1 MDTLK
6 AMQVFV
12 AVVDAGSQTAAANT
26 LGLSRPVVSR
36 FIAEL
41 ESWTGARLLHRTTRK
56 LSVTP
61 AGLETLQR
69 CRAVL
74 ALTTD
79 MQSAVAVPETT
90 PQGLLR
96 ITVSTSF
103 GQMQFAEA
111 VAEFVKRYP
120 AVSVDLVLLDRA
132 VNLVEERIDLAVRIS
147 HELDPNLIAR
157 RLTVCRSMVCASPDY
172 LRAHPPI
179 RRMEDLGLHNCLTH
193 SYYGKTLWNYV
204 LDGQPSSVAVGGNL
218 SANESTSLLRA
229 AVAGVGVVL
238 LPTFMAAPL
247 VHTGQLVALLPAVQQ
262 RELGIYAVYTS
273 RKNMSAALRAM
284 LDFLAERFPPEPPWD
299 AAV

>member
-120 AVSVDLVLLDRA
+120 AVSIDLVLLDRA

-218 SANESTSLLRA
+218 SANESTSLLQA

>member
-120 AVSVDLVLLDRA
+120 AVSIDLVLLDRA

-218 SANESTSLLRA
+218 SANESTSLLQA

-273 RKNMSAALRAM
+273 RKNMSGALRAM

>member
-218 SANESTSLLRA
+218 SANESTSLLQA

>member
-157 RLTVCRSMVCASPDY
+157 RLTVCRSMVCA
-172 LRAHPPI
+172 
-179 RRMEDLGLHNCLTH
+179 
-193 SYYGKTLWNYV
+193 
-204 LDGQPSSVAVGGNL
+204 
-218 SANESTSLLRA
+218 
-229 AVAGVGVVL
+229 
-238 LPTFMAAPL
+238 
-247 VHTGQLVALLPAVQQ
+247 
-262 RELGIYAVYTS
+262 
-273 RKNMSAALRAM
+273 RK
-284 LDFLAERFPPEPPWD
+284 
-299 AAV
+299 

>member
-12 AVVDAGSQTAAANT
+12 AVVDSGSQTAAADT

-36 FIAEL
+36 YIAEL
-41 ESWTGARLLHRTTRK
+41 EGWTGARLLHRTTRK

-69 CRAVL
+69 CRVVL

-111 VAEFVKRYP
+111 VAEFAKRYP

-157 RLTVCRSMVCASPDY
+157 RLTVCRSIVCASPDY
-172 LRAHPPI
+172 LRTHPPI

-218 SANESTSLLRA
+218 SANESTSLLQA

-273 RKNMSAALRAM
+273 RKNMSAALRTM

-299 AAV
+299 QAV